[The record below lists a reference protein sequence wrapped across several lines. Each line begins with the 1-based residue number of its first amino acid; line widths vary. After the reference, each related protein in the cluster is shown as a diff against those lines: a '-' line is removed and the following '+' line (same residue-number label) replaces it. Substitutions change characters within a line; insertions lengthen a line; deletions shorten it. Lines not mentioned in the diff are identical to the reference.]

1 MYLNFMIVLLC
12 TQNTFN
18 YKAVFRDFKALN
30 DVSVTGGAMV
40 NNNILYKIL
49 KQILWQFQSK

>member
-12 TQNTFN
+12 TQNN
-18 YKAVFRDFKALN
+18 YKAVFRDFKAHN